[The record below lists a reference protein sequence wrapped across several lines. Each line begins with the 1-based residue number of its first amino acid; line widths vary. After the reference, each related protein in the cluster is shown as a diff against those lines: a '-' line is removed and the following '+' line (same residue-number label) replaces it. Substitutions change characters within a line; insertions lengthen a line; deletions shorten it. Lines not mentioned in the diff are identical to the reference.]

1 MAWVATAFAT
11 VINEI
16 MDSPE
21 IRRQLWQ
28 TKKMIVFIDGI
39 RQSEELE
46 AQTNL
51 IRGNKSRSHDKM
63 RKVELDAMP

>member
-1 MAWVATAFAT
+1 MARMATAFAT

-21 IRRQLWQ
+21 ISYGK

-39 RQSEELE
+39 RHSEEPE

-51 IRGNKSRSHDKM
+51 IRGNKYRSHDKM
-63 RKVELDAMP
+63 RKVGCDAMP